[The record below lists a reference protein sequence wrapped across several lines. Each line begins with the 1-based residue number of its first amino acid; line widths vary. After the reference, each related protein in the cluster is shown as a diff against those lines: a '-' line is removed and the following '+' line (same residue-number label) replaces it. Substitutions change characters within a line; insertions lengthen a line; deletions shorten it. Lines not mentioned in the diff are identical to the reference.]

1 MTETVTAARA
11 DKQTRRGSPLF
22 SALLGLTALAVL
34 LQGLWAGIFLQHDG
48 HRDDAAGWID
58 VHAHG
63 GEVAIG
69 LAVVTTV
76 VAVVW
81 LRARRDLWAG
91 SALLV
96 VLLVVEAYLGGLI
109 RDEGKDVLT
118 AVHVP
123 LAMLIMALA
132 VWLPLRSRHRP

>member
-22 SALLGLTALAVL
+22 SALIGLTALAVL